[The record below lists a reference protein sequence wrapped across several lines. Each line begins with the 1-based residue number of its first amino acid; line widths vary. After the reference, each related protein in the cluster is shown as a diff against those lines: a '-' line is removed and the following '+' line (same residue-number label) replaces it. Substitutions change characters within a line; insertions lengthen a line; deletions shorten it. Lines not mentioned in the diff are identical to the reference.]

1 MNISPQNPQVQSPVP
16 DVMTDRNIMSEI
28 LKHLKAKELGNI
40 SAASK
45 LCRQEASAE
54 LRAKRL
60 DQLNKLKERQIISEE
75 LFSELSK
82 DTFLKSLTP
91 IKFETFFKS
100 LEEIETKINTQIET
114 QPRTNPEIN
123 TEKLNELKN
132 KCLESLI
139 LNPNI
144 IKTIDP
150 EKIGLLTT
158 SNDYYLGEIENEKAN
173 GYGVHTDADGNRYV
187 GEWQAGQR
195 HGQGTFTYESG
206 EKYVG
211 AWQNGKA
218 HGQGTLSDKNG
229 NVIYE
234 GEWEEDKCHGQ
245 GILSYRNGNRYEG
258 EFKENKRHGQGILSD
273 RNGNV
278 IYTGKW
284 ENGKAHGQ

>member
-1 MNISPQNPQVQSPVP
+1 MNISPQNTQIIKTVQSPV
-16 DVMTDRNIMSEI
+16 TDENLLSAI
-28 LKHLKAKELGNI
+28 LKNLTAKKLGNI

-54 LRAKRL
+54 LRARRQQFL
-60 DQLNKLKERQIISEE
+60 DKLTMLKDENVISEE
-75 LFSELSK
+75 LFSEIRK
-82 DTFLKSLTP
+82 DTLLKSFDP
-91 IKFETFFKS
+91 IVCETFLNS
-100 LEEIETKINTQIET
+100 LEKFREIETKINTQIET
-114 QPRTNPEIN
+114 QPRTNPQIN
-123 TEKLNELKN
+123 REKLNKLKN
-132 KCLESLI
+132 KWLEYLI
-139 LNPNI
+139 LNPGVINNI
-144 IKTIDP
+144 NP
-150 EKIGLLTT
+150 EKIGLHTT
-158 SNDYYLGEIENEKAN
+158 SNSYYLGEINEN
-173 GYGVHTDADGNRYV
+173 
-187 GEWQAGQR
+187 GQR